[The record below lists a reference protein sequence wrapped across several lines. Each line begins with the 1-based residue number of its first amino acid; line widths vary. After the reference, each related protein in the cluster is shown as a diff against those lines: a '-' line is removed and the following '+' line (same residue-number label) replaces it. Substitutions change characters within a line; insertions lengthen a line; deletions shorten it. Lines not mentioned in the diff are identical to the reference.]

1 MVKPVAGEIVV
12 VPFPRTDSGKRRPA
26 FVIADLPGADLILC
40 QITSRAHFDGF
51 AVTLDSS
58 DCERGQIDQPCYIRP
73 PRLFSVEHHIILH
86 SLGKVTEAKLE
97 EVLKRAR
104 EFFKDKMC
112 NALTKRV
119 GKIHTPPLPMVTFG
133 DSSSIVPSRTGIF
146 RRSRSIFG
154 N

>member
-12 VPFPRTDSGKRRPA
+12 IPFPRTDSDKRRPA

-40 QITSRAHFDGF
+40 QITSRAHLDGF

-58 DCERGQIDQPCYIRP
+58 DFERGKIDQPCHIRP
-73 PRLFSVEHHIILH
+73 QRLFTLEHHIILQ

-104 EFFKDKMC
+104 EFFI
-112 NALTKRV
+112 A
-119 GKIHTPPLPMVTFG
+119 
-133 DSSSIVPSRTGIF
+133 
-146 RRSRSIFG
+146 
-154 N
+154 

>member
-12 VPFPRTDSGKRRPA
+12 IPFPRTDSDKRRPA

-40 QITSRAHFDGF
+40 QITSRAHLDGF

-58 DCERGQIDQPCYIRP
+58 DFERAKIDQPCHIRP
-73 PRLFSVEHHIILH
+73 QRLFTLEHHIILQ

-104 EFFKDKMC
+104 EFFI
-112 NALTKRV
+112 A
-119 GKIHTPPLPMVTFG
+119 
-133 DSSSIVPSRTGIF
+133 
-146 RRSRSIFG
+146 
-154 N
+154 